1 MRIWAIA
8 NQKGGVGKTTTT
20 VSLGGLLAS
29 RGKRVLLLDLDPHA
43 SLTAYFGI
51 NPDGDHVSI
60 FDLFT
65 EHRTLTRARVIQSVK
80 ETGQNGLHFIPGQVA
95 LATLEKLLAGQD
107 GQGLI
112 ITKLLT
118 LLQADYDHVLIDC
131 PPILGVLMVN
141 ALAACEYL
149 LIPVQ
154 TEFLA
159 LQGLERMLRT
169 LQMIERSRK
178 QTIAHRIVPT
188 MFDRRTRAAV
198 QCLRQLRDNH
208 GNKVWRGVVPVD
220 TRLREASRS
229 HLPPNVF
236 APDSRAVEAY
246 AQLLRDLDAELK
258 AARSAEAPSAATG
271 SVNPVSGKAGS
282 INKAA
287 S

>member
-29 RGKRVLLLDLDPHA
+29 KGKRVLLIDLDPHA
-43 SLTAYFGI
+43 SLTAYFGV
-51 NPDGDHVSI
+51 NPDGDHVSV
-60 FDLFT
+60 FDLFS
-65 EHRTLTRARVIQSVK
+65 EHRSLTRARILQSIKDTV
-80 ETGQNGLHFIPGQVA
+80 QPGLQFIPGQVA

-112 ITKLLT
+112 ITRLLSQ
-118 LLQADYDHVLIDC
+118 LQGDYDHVLIDC
-131 PPILGVLMVN
+131 PPVLGVLMVN

-149 LIPVQ
+149 LLPVQ

-178 QTIAHRIVPT
+178 QSIPFCIVPT

-198 QCLRQLRDNH
+198 QCLRQLRDQH
-208 GNKVWRGVVPVD
+208 GGKVWRGVVPVD

-229 HLPPNVF
+229 HQPPNIF
-236 APDSRAVEAY
+236 APESRAVEAY
-246 AQLLRDLDAELK
+246 AQLLRDVSKELPQ
-258 AARSAEAPSAATG
+258 AD
-271 SVNPVSGKAGS
+271 
-282 INKAA
+282 AA
-287 S
+287 SLHQVAS

>member
-43 SLTAYFGI
+43 SLTAYFGV
-51 NPDGDHVSI
+51 NPDGDHAGI
-60 FDLFT
+60 FDLFL
-65 EHRTLTRARVIQSVK
+65 EHKSLTRERVLQCV
-80 ETGQNGLHFIPGQVA
+80 QNSQLAGLQFIPGQVA
-95 LATLEKLLAGQD
+95 MATIEKQLANQD
-107 GQGLI
+107 GQGLVV
-112 ITKLLT
+112 TR
-118 LLQADYDHVLIDC
+118 LLQLLQNDFDHVLIDC

-141 ALAACEYL
+141 ALAACQYL

-169 LQMIERSRK
+169 LQMIERSRR
-178 QTIAHRIVPT
+178 QPIAHRIIPT

-198 QCLRQLRDNH
+198 QCLRQLRDSH
-208 GNKVWRGVVPVD
+208 GSRVWRGVVPVD

-246 AQLLRDLDAELK
+246 AQLLRDLDGEDK
-258 AARSAEAPSAATG
+258 AAAKAALLD
-271 SVNPVSGKAGS
+271 
-282 INKAA
+282 KAA

>member
-43 SLTAYFGI
+43 SLTAYFGC
-51 NPDGDHVSI
+51 NPEGDDPGI

-65 EHRTLTRARVIQSVK
+65 EHRALTRERVLQTVK
-80 ETGQNGLHFIPGQVA
+80 TTQQPGLQFIPGQVA
-95 LATLEKLLAGQD
+95 MATLEKLLAGQD

-112 ITKLLT
+112 ISRLLAM
-118 LLQADYDHVLIDC
+118 LQQDFDYVLIDC

-178 QTIAHRIVPT
+178 QVIPHRIIPT

-198 QCLRQLRDNH
+198 QCLRQLRDGH
-208 GNKVWRGVVPVD
+208 GDKVWRGVVPVD

-229 HLPPNVF
+229 HVPPNVF
-236 APDSRAVEAY
+236 APDSRAVDAY
-246 AQLLRDLDAELK
+246 AQLLRDLGVDQK
-258 AARSAEAPSAATG
+258 PGR
-271 SVNPVSGKAGS
+271 PVQPALD
-282 INKAA
+282 KAA

>member
-1 MRIWAIA
+1 MRIWAVA
-8 NQKGGVGKTTTT
+8 NQKGGVGKTTTS

-29 RGKRVLLLDLDPHA
+29 KGARVLLLDLDPHA
-43 SLTAYFGI
+43 SLTAYFGA
-51 NPDGDHVSI
+51 NPEGDDPGI

-65 EHRTLTRARVIQSVK
+65 EHRSLSRERILQCVK
-80 ETGQNGLHFIPGQVA
+80 DTGQPGLQFIPGQVA
-95 LATLEKLLAGQD
+95 MATLEKLLAGQD

-112 ITKLLT
+112 ITRMLAMV
-118 LLQADYDHVLIDC
+118 QADYDNVLIDC
-131 PPILGVLMVN
+131 PPVLGVLMVN
-141 ALAACEYL
+141 ALAACDYL
-149 LIPVQ
+149 LMPVQ

-178 QTIAHRIVPT
+178 LPIPYRIIPT

-198 QCLRQLRDNH
+198 QCLRQLRDGH
-208 GNKVWRGVVPVD
+208 GDKVWRGVVPVD

-236 APDSRAVEAY
+236 APESRAVEAY
-246 AQLLRDLDAELK
+246 AQLMRDIIQIQ
-258 AARSAEAPSAATG
+258 RISQAP
-271 SVNPVSGKAGS
+271 PVSQ
-282 INKAA
+282 AA

>member
-29 RGKRVLLLDLDPHA
+29 RGKRVLLLDLDPHS
-43 SLTAYFGI
+43 SLTAYFGV
-51 NPDGDHVSI
+51 NPDGDHAGI
-60 FDLFT
+60 FDLFLD
-65 EHRTLTRARVIQSVK
+65 HRNLSRERILQCVQES
-80 ETGQNGLHFIPGQVA
+80 GQPQLQFIPGQVA
-95 LATLEKLLAGQD
+95 MATVEKQLAGQD
-107 GQGLI
+107 GQGLVI
-112 ITKLLT
+112 SKLLQ
-118 LLQADYDHVLIDC
+118 LLQQDYDHVLIDC

-178 QTIAHRIVPT
+178 QPIPYRIIPT

-198 QCLRQLRDNH
+198 QCLRQLRD
-208 GNKVWRGVVPVD
+208 GYGDKVWRGVVPVD

-236 APDSRAVEAY
+236 APESRAVEAY
-246 AQLLRDLDAELK
+246 AQLLRDL
-258 AARSAEAPSAATG
+258 AAAQKQLAQPQVDKSLLD
-271 SVNPVSGKAGS
+271 
-282 INKAA
+282 KAA

>member
-1 MRIWAIA
+1 MRIWAVA

-20 VSLGGLLAS
+20 VALGGLLAS
-29 RGKRVLLLDLDPHA
+29 RGQRVLLLDLDPHA
-43 SLTAYFGI
+43 SMTAYFGV
-51 NPDGDHVSI
+51 NPDGDHAGI
-60 FDLFT
+60 FDLFL
-65 EHRTLTRARVIQSVK
+65 EHRNLSRDRVLQCVQDS
-80 ETGQNGLHFIPGQVA
+80 GQHGLRFIAGQVA
-95 LATLEKLLAGQD
+95 MATVEKQLANQD
-107 GQGLI
+107 GQGLV
-112 ITKLLT
+112 ITR
-118 LLQADYDHVLIDC
+118 LLQLLADDFDHVLIDC

-178 QTIAHRIVPT
+178 QPIPFRIVPT

-198 QCLRQLRDNH
+198 QCLRQLRDAH
-208 GNKVWRGVVPVD
+208 GSHVWRGVIPVD

-229 HLPPNVF
+229 HLPPHIF
-236 APDSRAVEAY
+236 APESRAVGSY
-246 AQLLRDLDAELK
+246 NQLLRDLTADQK
-258 AARSAEAPSAATG
+258 AAAR
-271 SVNPVSGKAGS
+271 PVLV
-282 INKAA
+282 NKAA